1 MSYFSESARINQ
13 VVEASSSK
21 DDEIT
26 NGTTEVEVNPD
37 EKEDTQELREATE
50 EVKEAIAETMAVKYF
65 DCGKESTATVQIPGS
80 PSVVVT
86 SEGSD
91 GKVHASDGHE
101 ERSVDP
107 HPPGQC
113 CGSGSRIF

>member
-1 MSYFSESARINQ
+1 MCCSNIRDDTPLKYLSYFSESARINQ

-26 NGTTEVEVNPD
+26 NGTTEVEVTPD

-50 EVKEAIAETMAVKYF
+50 ETMAVKYV
-65 DCGKESTATVQIPGS
+65 DSGKESTATVQIPGS
-80 PSVVVT
+80 ASVAVT

-91 GKVHASDGHE
+91 GKVHTSDGHE
-101 ERSVDP
+101 ERSVDTY
-107 HPPGQC
+107 PPG
-113 CGSGSRIF
+113 